1 MKYINSPLNYTGNKF
16 KLLDQIL
23 PLFDYNK
30 DYFVDLFCGGG
41 SVYTNILDKYKKVL
55 INDIISDLIN
65 THKKL
70 ATSPHE
76 FIESVKEF
84 AKTKENQQLYVELR
98 ESYNK
103 EKTPEKFYA
112 LILSCTNNMLRF
124 NKLGNFNQTWGQR
137 EFNISTQKKL
147 DVFVEHI
154 QKYKDK
160 IYYSSKNF
168 YDIKIVKPSMVYC
181 DPPYT
186 SIQDKNGNIINKS
199 ISDAGYNSFFK
210 KEDNIKLYEYLI
222 NLDKNNHSFMLSGLL
237 THDGKQS
244 WIMNKLIKDGFN
256 YKKLDFDYNNVSRKG
271 NKESNEIIIMNY

>member
-76 FIESVKEF
+76 FIESVKEL

-186 SIQDKNGNIINKS
+186 NTE
-199 ISDAGYNSFFK
+199 AGYNTFWS
-210 KEDNIKLYEYLI
+210 KELENKLYIYIKE
-222 NLDKNNHSFMLSGLL
+222 LDNSGNSFALSGLL
-237 THDGKQS
+237 GEHKNNKRSEIID
-244 WIMNKLIKDGFN
+244 KLISEGYN
-256 YKKLDFDYNNVSRKG
+256 YKILDFDYEGVAR
-271 NKESNEIIIMNY
+271 NKNSKKSQEVLIYNY